1 MAGLAIPSHA
11 RRDNRLAL
19 LALGLIAVGSFAFGM
34 GRQLVPAGPSPF
46 PQTSLTALQRPALIP
61 EATPA
66 PALQV
71 AEAEPRPAR
80 RAAAP
85 DPDDA
90 VPDVSAE
97 IPAPSPLPS
106 ATEAAGTDTAAAAA
120 EPAPPPPPPPPAP
133 DAETPPT

>member
-11 RRDNRLAL
+11 RRDNRVAL
-19 LALGLIAVGSFAFGM
+19 LALGLIAAGSFAFGM
-34 GRQLVPAGPSPF
+34 GRQIVPAGPSPF

-66 PALQV
+66 PTLQV

-97 IPAPSPLPS
+97 IPAPAPSPPPS
-106 ATEAAGTDTAAAAA
+106 ATEAAGTDTAAVAA
-120 EPAPPPPPPPPAP
+120 EPPPAP
-133 DAETPPT
+133 DTETPPT